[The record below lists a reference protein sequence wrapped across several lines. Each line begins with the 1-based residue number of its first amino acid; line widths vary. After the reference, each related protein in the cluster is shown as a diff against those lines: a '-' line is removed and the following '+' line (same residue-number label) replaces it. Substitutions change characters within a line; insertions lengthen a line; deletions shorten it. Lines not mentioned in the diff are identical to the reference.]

1 MRENANID
9 QLGPIV
15 PPDPDHLARVIALVE
30 RQPDSGLLLEAI
42 LNPAWGAA

>member
-15 PPDPDHLARVIALVE
+15 APDPDHLARAIALDE
-30 RQPDSGLLLEAI
+30 RQPDSGLLLDAI
-42 LNPAWGAA
+42 CDPKWGAA